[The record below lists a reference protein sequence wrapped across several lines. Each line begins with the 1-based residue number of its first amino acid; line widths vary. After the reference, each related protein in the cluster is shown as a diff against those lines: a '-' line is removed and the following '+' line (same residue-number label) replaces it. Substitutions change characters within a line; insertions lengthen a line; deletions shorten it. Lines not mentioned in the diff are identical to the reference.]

1 MNKIRNVAYCI
12 TGGTFGITAL
22 GAIDGGPVLAIAAI
36 AMGGAAMVSALMV
49 RHQEQRKK
57 LDVKVIMNMR

>member
-1 MNKIRNVAYCI
+1 MNKIKNIAYSL

-36 AMGGAAMVSALMV
+36 SIGGAAMVSALMV
-49 RHQEQRKK
+49 RHQEQRKR
-57 LDVKVIMNMR
+57 LDEKVIMNMR